1 MQMRRLGKNGPEV
14 APIGY
19 GAMSFSDFYG
29 PTTESA
35 SHAILDLMRDRG
47 ANHLDTSNIYGNG
60 RSETWIGSYLAA
72 NTWTTKVTATSTHSP
87 LLGKWGDYVVCRAH
101 PTRRT
106 SWIASGFTLQGGQ
119 DRRNVEPRVVVFRG

>member
-1 MQMRRLGKNGPEV
+1 MTLSEQTLAVTAEPDLWSANGAWAYPAAAANKAGRV
-14 APIGY
+14 GLSAFFG
-19 GAMSFSDFYG
+19 G
-29 PTTESA
+29 PDHPA
-35 SHAILDLMRDRG
+35 HAVGVLDQ
-47 ANHLDTSNIYGNG
+47 
-60 RSETWIGSYLAA
+60 AA